1 MRNNFTSLNQV
12 FDDFFDHLPTVFRV
26 DASCHTGGD
35 VDTGRYNTGGWQ
47 LQRST
52 APHTGIIDS
61 FPYPDIDYRDRPSFN
76 PTGIDDL
83 IEFLKKQGAGGPA
96 IDVFEKA
103 KRVYKDL
110 PSFPATD
117 VSVDEENGDLHF
129 DIALPGYDEEDI
141 DISFENDTMTVG
153 VCKDNA
159 LSKYK
164 KEDNQSRVYIRNG
177 LKSGKVEFKVPVPS
191 TRFKIK
197 EAAASYKN
205 GLLSIVVP
213 RQEEH
218 APHKLKLTGE

>member
-12 FDDFFDHLPTVFRV
+12 FDDFFDHLPTVFHTDNSFRV
-26 DASCHTGGD
+26 GD
-35 VDTGRYNTGGWQ
+35 DTGGWQ
-47 LQRST
+47 LERTT
-52 APHTGIIDS
+52 APRTTVIDA
-61 FPYPDIDYRDRPSFN
+61 YPDIDYTNRRALS

-83 IEFLKKQGAGGPA
+83 IEFLRKQGVGGSA

-103 KRVYKDL
+103 KKIYKDL

-117 VSVDEENGDLHF
+117 VSVDEENGDLYF

-141 DISFENDTMTVG
+141 DISFENDTMTVS
-153 VCKDNA
+153 VCKDNS

-197 EAAASYKN
+197 EASASYKN
-205 GLLSIVVP
+205 GLLTIIVP
-213 RQEEH
+213 RQEDH
-218 APHKLKLTGE
+218 APHKLKLTSE